1 MNPLAAFY
9 IFDALKY
16 VTNSQKVV
24 YDYMYYISIIIR
36 YGLVYTTPFMIF
48 NVTYSLEKQVTFH
61 TINGVVTKD
70 FSWSRPLVW
79 GHDEGYSI
87 FFLFWIPRPRDVN

>member
-24 YDYMYYISIIIR
+24 YDYVYYISIIIC
-36 YGLVYTTPFMIF
+36 YGLVYTTPFVIF
-48 NVTYSLEKQVTFH
+48 NVTYYLE
-61 TINGVVTKD
+61 
-70 FSWSRPLVW
+70 
-79 GHDEGYSI
+79 
-87 FFLFWIPRPRDVN
+87 